1 MTDLGTVLWISA
13 AAIAIAMIVLWLAS
27 LALGDSSIVDI
38 FWGAGF
44 VLVSWVVFIAADGL
58 EVRRLL
64 LVVLASVWG
73 ARLSIYLAW
82 RNLGKGED
90 YRYVEMRERWGPSWW
105 WRSLFQVF
113 LLQGLL
119 MWVVSLPL
127 QAGQVPSGPDLGWMA
142 LAGSV
147 VWLAGLLFE
156 GIGDLQLARF
166 KADEQNRGR
175 VMDRGLW
182 RYTRHPN
189 YFGDF
194 LVWWGLWLVAAEA
207 TGAWWSAVGP
217 LVMSVLLIRVS
228 GVAMLEKT
236 IAQRRPGYED
246 YVRRTS
252 AFFPRPPRD

>member
-90 YRYVEMRERWGPSWW
+90 YRYADMRERWGPSWW

-119 MWVVSLPL
+119 MWVVSLKL
-127 QAGQVPSGPDLGWMA
+127 ELDRRLLKAGQGKLENQAPLFGYVGVCGRIRVMRIKIHILVPTEGAVFP
-142 LAGSV
+142 V
-147 VWLAGLLFE
+147 RKIEPFFE
-156 GIGDLQLARF
+156 GLSEALGSFEDLVQHLGEVDYDSVF
-166 KADEQNRGR
+166 HNTPQ
-175 VMDRGLW
+175 
-182 RYTRHPN
+182 Y
-189 YFGDF
+189 
-194 LVWWGLWLVAAEA
+194 
-207 TGAWWSAVGP
+207 
-217 LVMSVLLIRVS
+217 MSV
-228 GVAMLEKT
+228 M
-236 IAQRRPGYED
+236 
-246 YVRRTS
+246 
-252 AFFPRPPRD
+252 